1 MLTISQAEGLSKV
14 TMRRRNA
21 ALTRL
26 YEGGAPDYEASWA
39 VDLSLLHATANAAKQ
54 STKPSSRS
62 AAEFAVLATAITTAI
77 TTADAARYPYTAHLG
92 DDLLSSGSAER
103 FEWGLEG
110 RSL

>member
-26 YEGGAPDYEASWA
+26 YEGGAPDHEASWA

-54 STKPSSRS
+54 NTKPSSRS
-62 AAEFAVLATAITTAI
+62 AAEFAVLATAITTA
-77 TTADAARYPYTAHLG
+77 DAARYSYTAHLG